1 MCFMGFFYG
10 NDVFLNMVDFNGFSS
25 SSDEEMFQ
33 KTHKQHQNM
42 YIVVVMGIIIFKLFN
57 TNELE
62 PNVR

>member
-1 MCFMGFFYG
+1 MGFFYG
-10 NDVFLNMVDFNGFSS
+10 NDVFSDMVDFNGFSS

-33 KTHKQHQNM
+33 KARKQHQIM
-42 YIVVVMGIIIFKLFN
+42 YIVVIMGTTTFKLFN

>member
-1 MCFMGFFYG
+1 MGGFYG
-10 NDVFLNMVDFNGFSS
+10 NDVFLEMVDFNGFSS

-33 KTHKQHQNM
+33 KRCEQHQNM
-42 YIVVVMGIIIFKLFN
+42 YIIVIMGITTFKLFN

>member
-1 MCFMGFFYG
+1 
-10 NDVFLNMVDFNGFSS
+10 MVDFNGFSS

-33 KTHKQHQNM
+33 KTSKQHQNM
-42 YIVVVMGIIIFKLFN
+42 YIVVVMGITIFKLFN